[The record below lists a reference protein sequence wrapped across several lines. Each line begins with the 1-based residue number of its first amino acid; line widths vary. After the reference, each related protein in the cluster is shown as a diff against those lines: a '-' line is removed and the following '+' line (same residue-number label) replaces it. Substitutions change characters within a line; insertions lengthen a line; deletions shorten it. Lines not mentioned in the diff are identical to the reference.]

1 MRTEYY
7 LRQVRRL
14 MTGHAIPAISTEDL
28 SRVLVPIPPKDEQE
42 KIAEA
47 VVSIQTMRREAS
59 RIGEKLV
66 AETEQVISRAH

>member
-28 SRVLVPIPPKDEQE
+28 AKVLVPIPPKGEQE
-42 KIAEA
+42 NIAEGVA
-47 VVSIQTMRREAS
+47 SIQAMRRDAS
-59 RIGEKLV
+59 RIGEKAV
-66 AETEQVISRAH
+66 TETEQIISRAH